1 MNDYLSILSTTLGRW
16 QSLAEYVPADLL
28 RRRPAPAEWSAL
40 ECLLHLID
48 TERFVFPVR
57 VRAFLNEQDLQAFD
71 PETQGAKLEEHTSP
85 AGLVQKFS
93 VLRRESL
100 ALLATL
106 TPADLSL
113 TARHSELGLVTLEQM
128 LNEWAAHE
136 LDHTIQAE
144 RALMQPFIDA
154 CGPWQGYFQANR
166 INR

>member
-1 MNDYLSILSTTLGRW
+1 MNDYLSILSTTLARW
-16 QSLAEYVPADLL
+16 QSLAENVPADLL

-40 ECLLHLID
+40 ECLLHLVD
-48 TERFVFPVR
+48 TERYVFPVR
-57 VRAFLNEQDLQAFD
+57 VRAFLDEQDLQGFD
-71 PETQGAKLEEHTSP
+71 PETQGAKLDEHTTS
-85 AGLVQKFS
+85 AELVQKFS

-106 TPADLSL
+106 SPGDLPR

-136 LDHTIQAE
+136 LNHTIQAE

-154 CGPWQGYFQANR
+154 CGPWQGYFTANR
-166 INR
+166 IKG

>member
-1 MNDYLSILSTTLGRW
+1 MNPYLSILSTTLARW
-16 QSLAEYVPADLL
+16 QSLAENIPADLL

-48 TERFVFPVR
+48 TERYVFPVR
-57 VRAFLNEQDLQAFD
+57 VRAFLNEQNLQAFD
-71 PETQGAKLEEHTSP
+71 PETQGAKLDEHTTP
-85 AGLVQKFS
+85 AELVQKFS

-100 ALLATL
+100 ALLGTL
-106 TPADLSL
+106 TTGDLPR
-113 TARHSELGLVTLEQM
+113 TARHSELGPVTLEQM

-154 CGPWQGYFQANR
+154 CGPWQGYFKTNR
-166 INR
+166 IST